1 MTEDEKFDK
10 FIEEMRAFYNE
21 LCKRGCSETYMD
33 SLYFGYSQTK
43 QRDMFGIGYE
53 VCIINPETHEWTDMT
68 KEQFQKY
75 LDEIGEVAYSHVG
88 MVKQLAC
95 QNY

>member
-1 MTEDEKFDK
+1 MTGDEKFDK
-10 FIEEMRAFYNE
+10 FIEEGRAFFNE

-33 SLYFGYSQTK
+33 SLIFGYSETNM
-43 QRDMFGIGYE
+43 RNMFGIDYE
-53 VCIINPETHEWTDMT
+53 VCIINPETKEWTDMI

-88 MVKQLAC
+88 AVNQF
-95 QNY
+95 